1 MVSSARPERRQC
13 DCQKLK
19 TRNYDQKLWMQ
30 EGNSCPRPWHWE
42 VAPSVDG
49 EDERRP
55 YCLQYGTSKKA
66 RSHRLNAV
74 DKVGCR
80 LWVPIFVW
88 SSSLLSLRRIT
99 AGWPELLPGRRAN
112 SCSPVSGSLLKGS
125 GTARRGCVPS
135 SLVVVFTWTVFGNR
149 PCALTVWQTFECGTR
164 WRYKL
169 YGCGLQKGSTFI
181 LGTWSERKV
190 W

>member
-1 MVSSARPERRQC
+1 MVSSAKPERRQC
-13 DCQKLK
+13 DCQNLRPEIT
-19 TRNYDQKLWMQ
+19 TRNFGCRRAIRAYA
-30 EGNSCPRPWHWE
+30 PWHWE
-42 VAPSVDG
+42 FAPSVDG

-74 DKVGCR
+74 DKVGCH
-80 LWVPIFVW
+80 LWVPICVW
-88 SSSLLSLRRIT
+88 SSSLLSLRRLT

-125 GTARRGCVPS
+125 GTARGGCVPS
-135 SLVVVFTWTVFGNR
+135 SLVFGNR

-181 LGTWSERKV
+181 LGTWSKRKV